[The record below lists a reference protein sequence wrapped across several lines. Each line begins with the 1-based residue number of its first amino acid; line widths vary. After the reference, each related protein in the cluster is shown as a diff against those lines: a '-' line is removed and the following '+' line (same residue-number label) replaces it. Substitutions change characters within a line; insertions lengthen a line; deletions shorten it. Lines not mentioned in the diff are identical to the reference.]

1 MKRVLLL
8 LGVVLFF
15 SGCESLESLPTFS
28 ERYGKVEPKVRTVES
43 DYRTTY
49 FAVQLALK
57 RMDWVLTKS
66 ALAQGIVNGRSA
78 VHSEDAFSGQNRQY
92 TIEVRLNETDDRHT
106 EVAAVLHEQIEGD
119 FQAGATDR
127 ALREHGLYDAFYSAL
142 DQVLREGVPVPD
154 PEK

>member
-1 MKRVLLL
+1 MKRLILLLGAVLLL
-8 LGVVLFF
+8 T
-15 SGCESLESLPTFS
+15 GCDSLESLPTPS
-28 ERYGKVEPKVRTVES
+28 ERYGKVEPKVRTFES

-49 FAVQLALK
+49 FAAQLALK

-78 VHSEDAFSGQNRQY
+78 VHSENAFSGQNRQY
-92 TIEVRLNETDDRHT
+92 TIEVRLNEVDDRHT
-106 EVAAVLHEQIEGD
+106 EVSVLLHEQIEGD

-127 ALREHGLYDAFYSAL
+127 TLREHGLYDSFYASL